1 MTRYSC
7 IIFILVV
14 FLLPAAVPASEQ
26 SDTLW
31 QSGLKKHFF
40 ADREIL
46 NGEGVIALQAPNRAE
61 DGAVVPVRIS
71 SGFPQSA
78 DRYIKN
84 LTLII
89 DRNPV
94 PLAGRFHFT
103 PKSGKADLA
112 LRIRVNEYSPVRV
125 IAETNEGKLH
135 MVSRF
140 VKSSG
145 GCSAPAGT
153 DLDVAMQRLGKMRL
167 KVRDTPG
174 PDEPVQTRLAIS
186 HPNLTGMQKDQ
197 VSLLYIPPHFVR
209 KIDVSFEGEPI
220 FSAETDISISENPN
234 FAFFFVPDRVGQLSA
249 EIEDSKGMKFTKVVT
264 YSGVEGGR

>member
-1 MTRYSC
+1 MTRYLSTT
-7 IIFILVV
+7 FILVV
-14 FLLPAAVPASEQ
+14 LLLPTAAPALEQ

-31 QSGLKKHFF
+31 QSSLKKHFF

-71 SGFPQSA
+71 AGFPQSA
-78 DRYIKN
+78 DHYIKT

-89 DRNPV
+89 DRNPA
-94 PLAGRFHFT
+94 PLAGKFHFT
-103 PKSGKADLA
+103 PKSGRADLA
-112 LRIRVNEYSPVRV
+112 LRIRVNEYSPVRA

-167 KVRDTPG
+167 KVRNMPG
-174 PDEPVQTRLAIS
+174 HEPLQTRLAIS

-209 KIDVSFEGEPI
+209 KIDVSFEGEPV

-234 FAFFFVPDRVGQLSA
+234 FAFFFVPDRAGQLSA

-264 YSGVEGGR
+264 YSGAEEGR